1 MVKIYTPSDA
11 SINIVDYS
19 EANGSYTTGV
29 KVAALLGISDFTT
42 STSPTKAEIGDII
55 RRCEDYIDEITNCSW
70 RENKVENE
78 FHDFQWT
85 AALKLIWDDYRGKI
99 RLHNEDIRKII
110 RIAIWDGSIYKD
122 IASAVATVTLSDYT
136 NATSIT
142 LTAGGLTWTL
152 SAGTSNSTFNKTLGK
167 RSTAQEIC
175 YLINE
180 QPPVLT
186 APFTGATASKA
197 LQDTGTSKNISKFFY
212 ANLEEDE
219 TITIVS
225 LLPGSD
231 GSNCTIAVSG
241 SGISKTDFTDKEEYD
256 RNETWWD
263 MKDTGDIFFRTEYPY
278 HMKHSIKVTYSY
290 GSTRVPAIIEDA
302 ATKLVACEIIAA
314 DDSYVLLGDD
324 NTSGLDLKSKYDS
337 YKADVDKILKLKK
350 RVVYYLDSD

>member
-1 MVKIYTPSDA
+1 MVKIFTPSDSA
-11 SINIVDYS
+11 LNIVDYS

-70 RENKVENE
+70 RENIAENE
-78 FHDFQWT
+78 FHDF
-85 AALKLIWDDYRGKI
+85 KLDYSTYNFYDDYRGKI
-99 RLHNEDIRKII
+99 RLHNEDIRKVI
-110 RIAIWDGSIYKD
+110 RIAIWDGSVYDD
-122 IASAVATVTLSDYT
+122 IASAVATVTLSDYS
-136 NATSIT
+136 NADSIT
-142 LTAGGLTWTL
+142 LTCGTKTWTL
-152 SAGTSNSTFNKTLGK
+152 EQGSQNDQFNREFGK
-167 RSTAQEIC
+167 RTTAQEIV
-175 YLINE
+175 YLINC
-180 QPPVLT
+180 QAPTLT
-186 APFTGATASKA
+186 APFTGANA
-197 LQDTGTSKNISKFFY
+197 SKNIKHHSQPISDFFY

-241 SGISKTDFTDKEEYD
+241 SGISKTDFTDKETYD
-256 RNETWWD
+256 RNGDWWD
-263 MKDTGDIFFRTEYPY
+263 MKDTGDIFFRSEYPY
-278 HMKHSIKVTYSY
+278 HTKHSIKVTYSF
-290 GSTRVPAIIEDA
+290 GSTRVPAVIEDA

-337 YKADVDKILKLKK
+337 YKADVDKILKMKK
-350 RVVYYLDSD
+350 RIVYYLDSD

>member
-1 MVKIYTPSDA
+1 MVKIFTPSDSA
-11 SINIVDYS
+11 LNIVDYS

-42 STSPTKAEIGDII
+42 STSPTKTEIGDII
-55 RRCEDYIDEITNCSW
+55 RRCEDYIDEVTNCSW
-70 RENKVENE
+70 RENIAENE
-78 FHDFQWT
+78 FHDF
-85 AALKLIWDDYRGKI
+85 KLDYSTYNFYDDYRGKI
-99 RLHNEDIRKII
+99 RLHNEDIRKVI
-110 RIAIWDGSIYKD
+110 RIAIWDGSIYDD

-152 SAGTSNSTFNKTLGK
+152 SQGTGNGNFNRSLGK

-186 APFTGATASKA
+186 APFTGATASKV
-197 LQDTGTSKNISKFFY
+197 LKDSGDSKNISNFFY

-241 SGISKTDFTDKEEYD
+241 SGISKTDFTDKETYD
-256 RNETWWD
+256 RNGDWWD
-263 MKDTGDIFFRTEYPY
+263 MKDTGDIFFRSEYPY
-278 HMKHSIKVTYSY
+278 HTKHSIKVTYSF
-290 GSTRVPAIIEDA
+290 GSTRVPAVIEDA

-337 YKADVDKILKLKK
+337 YKADVDKILKMKK
-350 RVVYYLDSD
+350 RIVYYLDSD

>member
-1 MVKIYTPSDA
+1 MTKIFTPSDSA
-11 SINIVDYS
+11 LNVVDYAN
-19 EANGSYTTGV
+19 ANGAYTTGV

-55 RRCEDYIDEITNCSW
+55 RRCEDYVDEVTNCSW
-70 RENKVENE
+70 RENIIQNE
-78 FHDFQWT
+78 FHDFHWT
-85 AALKLIWDDYRGKI
+85 AALKTVWDDYRGKI
-99 RLHNEDIRKII
+99 RVHNEHIRKII
-110 RIAIWDGSIYKD
+110 RIAIWEGDVYKD

-136 NATSIT
+136 NATSIN

-152 SAGTSNSTFNKTLGK
+152 PAGTTNGTFNKTLGK

-186 APFTGATASKA
+186 APFTGATASKV
-197 LQDTGTSKNISKFFY
+197 LQDTGTSKNISNFFY
-212 ANLEEDE
+212 ANLEEDD
-219 TITIVS
+219 TVTIVS

-241 SGISKTDFTDKEEYD
+241 SGISKTDFTDKETYD
-256 RNETWWD
+256 RNGTWWD

-278 HMKHSIKVTYSY
+278 HQKHSIKVTYSY
-290 GSTRVPAIIEDA
+290 GNSRVPAIIEDA

-337 YKADVDKILKLKK
+337 YKADADKILKLKR
-350 RVVYYLDSD
+350 RVLYYLDSD